1 MLESVISKA
10 VFVITSAFQTDATS
24 LKRDMKVI
32 PLVVLLLMSTVSA
45 GSIYSYVDENGVRVW
60 TNVGTDRVT
69 PKAPGSSSRSVQSA
83 NFYPLIRET
92 ASKYGVDEGL
102 VQAIIKVESNYDPS
116 AVSVKDCKGL
126 MQLHPDTAQRFG
138 VSNVFDPAEN
148 IEGGV
153 RYLSYLIQNFDDLD
167 LVLAA
172 YNAGENA
179 VKRYDGI
186 PPYSETEDYIEKV
199 RAIVGDELDSEKEEP
214 KPVRRNRRVFRTVD
228 EDGNVLFTNL
238 P

>member
-1 MLESVISKA
+1 MRL
-10 VFVITSAFQTDATS
+10 
-24 LKRDMKVI
+24 I
-32 PLVVLLLMSTVSA
+32 PLILLLLTSSVSA
-45 GSIYSYVDENGVRVW
+45 GSIYSYIDENGVRVW
-60 TNVGTDRVT
+60 TNVGTSRVS
-69 PKAPGSSSRSVQSA
+69 PKAPISAPKSDKAA
-83 NFYPLIRET
+83 NFYPMIRES

-102 VQAIIKVESNYDPS
+102 VQAIIKVESNYDPT

-126 MQLHPDTAQRFG
+126 MQLHPDTARRFG

-153 RYLSYLIQNFDDLD
+153 RFLSYLMKSFDDLD

-186 PPYSETEDYIEKV
+186 PPYRETRQYVQKV
-199 RAIVGDELDSEKEEP
+199 RSIVGEDPPSPKEEA
-214 KPVRRNRRVFRTVD
+214 KPIRRNRRVFRSVD
-228 EDGNVLFTNL
+228 ADGKILFTNM

>member
-1 MLESVISKA
+1 
-10 VFVITSAFQTDATS
+10 
-24 LKRDMKVI
+24 MKLF
-32 PLVVLLLMSTVSA
+32 PLILLLLTSSVSA

-60 TNVGTDRVT
+60 TNVGTKRVSPKT
-69 PKAPGSSSRSVQSA
+69 PESKITSDKSA

-102 VQAIIKVESNYDPS
+102 VQAIIKVESNYDPT

-138 VSNVFDPAEN
+138 VGNVFDPAEN

-153 RYLSYLIQNFDDLD
+153 RYLSYLMKNFDELD

-186 PPYSETEDYIEKV
+186 PPYSETRQYVQKV
-199 RAIVGDELDSEKEEP
+199 RSIVGEDPPTEKEHA
-214 KPVRRNRRVFRTVD
+214 KPTRRNRRVFRTVD
-228 EDGNVLFTNL
+228 ADGTVLFTNI

>member
-1 MLESVISKA
+1 MR
-10 VFVITSAFQTDATS
+10 F
-24 LKRDMKVI
+24 I
-32 PLVVLLLMSTVSA
+32 PLVLLLLTSSVSA
-45 GSIYSYVDENGVRVW
+45 GSIYSYVDENGMTIW
-60 TNVGTDRVT
+60 TNVGTNRVS
-69 PKAPGSSSRSVQSA
+69 PKAPGSGSRSDKSS

-102 VQAIIKVESNYDPS
+102 VQAIIKVESNYNPR
-116 AVSVKDCKGL
+116 AVSVKNCKGL

-153 RYLSYLIQNFDDLD
+153 RYLRYLMQNFDELD

-179 VKRYDGI
+179 VKRYAGI
-186 PPYSETEDYIEKV
+186 PPYSETRQYVQKV
-199 RAIVGDELDSEKEEP
+199 RSIVGEDPPSKKENA
-214 KPVRRNRRVFRTVD
+214 KPTRRNRRVFRTVD
-228 EDGNVLFTNL
+228 ADGNILFTNI

>member
-1 MLESVISKA
+1 MR
-10 VFVITSAFQTDATS
+10 F
-24 LKRDMKVI
+24 I
-32 PLVVLLLMSTVSA
+32 PLVLLLLTTSLSA

-60 TNVGTDRVT
+60 SNVGTKRVS
-69 PKAPGSSSRSVQSA
+69 PKAPVSAPKSDRAA
-83 NFYPLIRET
+83 NFYPMIRES

-102 VQAIIKVESNYDPS
+102 VQAIIKVESNYDPT

-126 MQLHPDTAQRFG
+126 MQLHPDTARRFG

-153 RYLSYLIQNFDDLD
+153 RFLSHLMKSFDDLD

-186 PPYSETEDYIEKV
+186 PPYSETKQYVQKV
-199 RAIVGDELDSEKEEP
+199 RSIVGEDPPSPKEAEKEA
-214 KPVRRNRRVFRTVD
+214 KPTRRNRRVFRSVD
-228 EDGNVLFTNL
+228 ADGKVLFTNM

>member
-1 MLESVISKA
+1 MR
-10 VFVITSAFQTDATS
+10 F
-24 LKRDMKVI
+24 I
-32 PLVVLLLMSTVSA
+32 PLILLLLTSSVSA
-45 GSIYSYVDENGVRVW
+45 GSIYSYVDANGVRVW
-60 TNVGTDRVT
+60 TNVGTNRVS
-69 PKAPGSSSRSVQSA
+69 PKAPVAGPRFAKAA
-83 NFYPLIRET
+83 NFYPMIRES

-102 VQAIIKVESNYDPS
+102 VQAIIKVESNYNPS

-126 MQLHPDTAQRFG
+126 MQLHPDTARRFG

-153 RYLSYLIQNFDDLD
+153 RFLSHLMKSFDDLD

-186 PPYSETEDYIEKV
+186 PPYSETRQYVQKV
-199 RAIVGDELDSEKEEP
+199 RSIVGEDPPSKKEDA
-214 KPVRRNRRVFRTVD
+214 KPTRRNRRVFRTVD
-228 EDGNVLFTNL
+228 AHGRVLFTNI
-238 P
+238 PD

>member
-1 MLESVISKA
+1 MRLIWL
-10 VFVITSAFQTDATS
+10 I
-24 LKRDMKVI
+24 
-32 PLVVLLLMSTVSA
+32 LLTLTPSVSA

-60 TNVGTDRVT
+60 TNVGAIRVS
-69 PKAPGSSSRSVQSA
+69 PKGPETASQSPRSA
-83 NFYPLIRET
+83 NYYPLISET

-102 VQAIIKVESNYDPS
+102 VQAIIKVESNYDPT
-116 AVSVKDCKGL
+116 AVSVKNCKGL

-138 VSNVFDPAEN
+138 VSNIFDPAEN

-153 RYLSYLIQNFDDLD
+153 RYLSYLIENFDDLD

-179 VKRYDGI
+179 VKRYEGV
-186 PPYSETEDYIEKV
+186 PPFNETKQYVQKV
-199 RAIVGDELDSEKEEP
+199 RSNLGESSPSREEKA
-214 KPVRRNRRVFRTVD
+214 KAARRIRRVVRTVD
-228 EDGNVLFTNL
+228 DDGNVLYTNL